1 MMEAAP
7 LSITTLSILRVLMIW
22 LLLFCSPSQQAS
34 NLGIK
39 LIAHDR
45 SLSEQVKVGQLL
57 GF

>member
-1 MMEAAP
+1 MK
-7 LSITTLSILRVLMIW
+7 RVLTIW

-45 SLSEQVKVGQLL
+45 SLSEQVKVGQIL